1 MRNIRVIAVREVQA
15 YFNSP
20 MAYIVV
26 CAFLLLAGWLYFTP
40 LFLAGTSSMRAFF
53 AIAPI
58 LFVVFAPAISM
69 RLVSEELRSGTL
81 ELLTTMPV
89 RDVEVVVGKFLAGL
103 TVIAAGLGMTLFWAV
118 SVELVGNLDWGPVIG
133 GYVGL
138 LLCAAALVAIGLMT
152 SAWSRNQIVAFILA
166 LVICLALWLLD
177 KITFFVPGAL
187 AGLLEYL
194 SIDYHFQNIA
204 RGVIDSRDVLYYL
217 SVTALALYGAMRSLA
232 RRHA

>member
-1 MRNIRVIAVREVQA
+1 MRNIRAIAVRELQA

-40 LFLAGTSSMRAFF
+40 LLVAGTSSMRGFF
-53 AIAPI
+53 GLAPI

-69 RLVSEELRSGTL
+69 RLVSEEIRSGTL

-89 RDVEVVVGKFLAGL
+89 RDVEVVTGKFLAGL
-103 TVIAAGLGMTLFWAV
+103 AVIASALAMTGFWAV
-118 SVELVGNLDWGPVIG
+118 TVEIIGDLDWGPVIG
-133 GYVGL
+133 GYLGL
-138 LLCAAALVAIGLMT
+138 VLCASTLIAIGLMT

-166 LVICLALWLLD
+166 LVIGLGLWLLD
-177 KITFFVPGAL
+177 KVTFFVPPAL

-204 RGVIDSRDVLYYL
+204 RGVIDSRDLLYYL
-217 SVTALALYGAMRSLA
+217 SVTALALFGAIRGLA
-232 RRHA
+232 RRHV